1 MTSPTDQR
9 SSARLPRFESG
20 LPELDAILGGGLAE
34 GASYVV
40 QGSPGTGKTI
50 LANQIC
56 FAQAAQGRKS
66 LYLTLMSESF
76 SQMFA
81 FLGSLDF
88 FDLTRVPEYIYYASA
103 YPTLRDEGID
113 ALIHLIV
120 QEIRERRPSLL
131 VFDGFLAIGE
141 FLDPERRDNEFRR
154 FLNELGALAAQNRI
168 TILLLTNSDRGPSS
182 PEYTMIDGWIE
193 LLDDLSPHQP
203 RRELVVH
210 KHRGSPILRGRH
222 EYRIASP
229 GLVVYPRIDGDAPA
243 REPAALSAARS
254 HSRSPARLTTGIAG
268 LDAMLGGG
276 IPAGTTTAVVGPTG
290 SGKTTVGLHFLA
302 AATPAEPALF
312 VGFFESA
319 ARLTAKAAGIGL
331 DLEPMVEAG
340 TVRILRIPPVGPL
353 IDEIGWRIVEAVE
366 ASGARRVVIDGL
378 AETCRSLADE
388 ARLRCFL
395 DALDDRLVGLG
406 ASVVHTREV
415 PDLLF
420 PTSLATGQF
429 FAVVDNTLLLH
440 YALSGYAVERRAT
453 LLKVRDSDF
462 DHHGR
467 AFRIT
472 GNGLVLDTA
481 ADGGDAQG
489 NAADTARSGPGDVG

>member
-1 MTSPTDQR
+1 MNSPTDQR
-9 SSARLPRFESG
+9 ASARLARFESG
-20 LPELDAILGGGLAE
+20 LPELDDILGGGFAA
-34 GASYVV
+34 GATYVV

-56 FAQAAQGRKS
+56 FAQAARGRKS

-81 FLGSLDF
+81 FLGSHDF
-88 FDLTRVPEYIYYASA
+88 FDLTRIPDYIYYASA

-113 ALIHLIV
+113 ALLHLIV

-141 FLDPERRDNEFRR
+141 FLDPKRRDNEFRR

-168 TILLLTNSDRGPSS
+168 TMLLLTNSDRSPSS

-193 LLDDLSPHQP
+193 LIDDLSPHQP

-210 KHRGSPILRGRH
+210 KHRGSAILRGRH
-222 EYRIASP
+222 DYRIASP
-229 GLVVYPRIDGDAPA
+229 GLVVHPRIEAGAPA
-243 REPAALSAARS
+243 REPAAASAS
-254 HSRSPARLTTGIAG
+254 ARLASGIAG
-268 LDAMLGGG
+268 LDAMMGGG
-276 IPAGTTTAVVGPTG
+276 IPAGSTTAVVGPTG
-290 SGKTTVGLHFLA
+290 SGKTTVGLHFA
-302 AATPAEPALF
+302 AGATPAEPALF
-312 VGFFESA
+312 VGFLDSA
-319 ARLTAKAAGIGL
+319 ARLVAKAAGLGL
-331 DLEPMVEAG
+331 DLAPKVEAG
-340 TVRILRIPPVGPL
+340 TTQILRIPPVGPQ
-353 IDEIGWRIVEAVE
+353 IDEIGWRIVAAVE

-378 AETCRSLADE
+378 AETCRSLADVP
-388 ARLRCFL
+388 RLRCFL
-395 DALDDRLVGLG
+395 SALDDRLVALG
-406 ASVVHTREV
+406 ATILHTCEV

-420 PTSLATGQF
+420 PTSLETGQF
-429 FAVVDNTLLLH
+429 FPVVDNTLLLH

-472 GNGLVLDTA
+472 GNGLVLDAAAGDEEARAADVSTA
-481 ADGGDAQG
+481 ARRPG
-489 NAADTARSGPGDVG
+489 SGVGS